1 MKGGKLKPMC
11 KLFIACGRLSRT
23 DTLSLIAKAAAV
35 FSRTQKDG
43 FGFVAYGPGGTAVG
57 RYLQPNNYPGFGSI
71 LPGWI
76 DIDRTESGKIP
87 PIVTALVCHGRTAT
101 SRVMLANV
109 HPFTSREAIL
119 AHNGV
124 LSWIGP
130 GPAPKA
136 AQGCD
141 SEQFLNW
148 FRVRKDPWAD
158 TASHW
163 SGYGVLGIIDPKR
176 GRLTVA
182 KCGSGRLSYASADSG
197 THYWSTEDGDV
208 ETISGAVEP
217 SGRAFPMR
225 SRTRC
230 TFDVSGRKIRL
241 VELKD
246 WKGFGDRERDVD
258 WFRSMGESPKETSRK
273 YRGGWPK
280 PVQSAQLSRDG
291 FPDWEPTSP
300 AQAVLA
306 NGGTQ

>member
-1 MKGGKLKPMC
+1 MC
-11 KLFIACGRLSRT
+11 KLFIACGRLSRA
-23 DTLSLIAKAAAV
+23 DTLSLIAKAAQV
-35 FSRTQKDG
+35 FSRTQRDG
-43 FGFVAYGPGGTAVG
+43 FGFVAYGPGGGTAIG
-57 RYLQPNNYPGFGSI
+57 RYLQPGNYPGFGSI

-76 DIDRTESGKIP
+76 EMDRAESGKLP

-136 AQGCD
+136 AHGCD

-148 FRVRKDPWAD
+148 YRSRKDPWAD

-182 KCGSGRLSYASADSG
+182 KCGSGRLSYATADSG

-208 ETISGAVEP
+208 ETIAGAVEP
-217 SGRAFPMR
+217 PGRAFPMR

-230 TFDVSGRKIRL
+230 AFDVSGRKVRL
-241 VELKD
+241 IELKD
-246 WKGFGDRERDVD
+246 WSGFGERERDVD
-258 WFRSMGESPKETSRK
+258 WFRSMGQSSGSGRSSRRSFATSPL
-273 YRGGWPK
+273 
-280 PVQSAQLSRDG
+280 ARDG
-291 FPDWEPTSP
+291 FPDWEPPVTVPQSSI
-300 AQAVLA
+300 LS